1 MIRRPPRSTRTDTLF
16 PYTTLF
22 RSFPTEPVA
31 GDTADEHQQE
41 NRDIHSQVIKH
52 HAAKRD
58 RAHNDNDDFPV
69 ESVELQNLRFE
80 RQGAKG
86 NDDTQNSQGYAQ
98 PARKIA
104 RPHARRRTHGVARSD
119 GRRVGEEWVST
130 GRPRWPPDH

>member
-69 ESVELQNLRFE
+69 ESAELQNLRFE
-80 RQGAKG
+80 RQGAQG
-86 NDDTQNSQGYAQ
+86 NDEPPTRNRKTMGKGTRGSATVGQG
-98 PARKIA
+98 
-104 RPHARRRTHGVARSD
+104 
-119 GRRVGEEWVST
+119 GRRIMKQQKK
-130 GRPRWPPDH
+130 